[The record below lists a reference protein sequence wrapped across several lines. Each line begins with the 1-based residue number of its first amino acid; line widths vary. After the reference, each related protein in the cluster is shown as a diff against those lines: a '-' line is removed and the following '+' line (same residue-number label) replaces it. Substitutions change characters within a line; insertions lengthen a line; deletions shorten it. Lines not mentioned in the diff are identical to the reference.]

1 MDNKLFKSDDFI
13 IYQEGGSIKSLNM
26 KLSVDHKKLSKLS
39 VPLPLNLLTS
49 NNYMTGG
56 GIGENIL
63 SKNENK
69 EDEVSLIE
77 ESLYDDL
84 LKLAS
89 ENSKRLNKTKK
100 RKLYIKKKS
109 NKRNTRKMH

>member
-26 KLSVDHKKLSKLS
+26 KLSMEHKNLSKLS

-56 GIGENIL
+56 GKNIL
-63 SKNENK
+63 SNNKNK
-69 EDEVSLIE
+69 DDEVSLID

-100 RKLYIKKKS
+100 KKLYVKKKS
-109 NKRNTRKMH
+109 NKRNTRKLH